1 MSIKNWIKGSVIVGA
16 GVLLAACG
24 ANETAEVDAESETTL
39 TVGATNVAHA
49 EILEF
54 VKPTLEEEGIKL
66 EIETYS
72 DYVIPNV
79 ALHEEDLDANYFQH
93 IPFFDEAVEEN
104 NYDFVN
110 AGAIHMEPLGAYSQ
124 RHESLDELPENAT
137 VLASN
142 SVADHGRVLEILQTA
157 GVVTVDEDV
166 ELTAASFDDIV
177 ENPLNLQFEYE
188 YDPAL
193 MPTLLE
199 QDEGDVVFINSN
211 FAIDNNISPLNDAIA
226 LESLISPYADIVAV
240 RSEDADNPAILRLVE
255 VLKSEETQDFIIET
269 WDGSV
274 VPVTE

>member
-1 MSIKNWIKGSVIVGA
+1 M
-16 GVLLAACG
+16 
-24 ANETAEVDAESETTL
+24 
-39 TVGATNVAHA
+39 
-49 EILEF
+49 
-54 VKPTLEEEGIKL
+54 
-66 EIETYS
+66 
-72 DYVIPNV
+72 
-79 ALHEEDLDANYFQH
+79 
-93 IPFFDEAVEEN
+93 
-104 NYDFVN
+104 N